1 MTRRTAVITGGAGG
15 LGRALTKALIDDG
28 WFVAIID
35 LPGSEFQSALDAVD
49 APNLLGAFA
58 CDLTDREQ
66 VAATC
71 RRICD
76 ERPSVDLVIYNAGV
90 TQISQFSDL
99 ARETHERVMNI
110 NYFGAVDVASH
121 FLQPLRQSRG
131 THLAISSV
139 AGFAPLVKR
148 TAYAASKHAME
159 GFFGSLRAEEARHN
173 VRVCIAAPSFIGTNI
188 NRPGVIG
195 NRRCRLHEC
204 RRCSAHHPQR
214 SAQEEDAH
222 SGGACGKARMA
233 DKPPFTQPLC
243 PSHGQKHAGRKHWR
257 IWQVETLSQ
266 GNSVRCNQN
275 MNLSVTF

>member
-66 VAATC
+66 VAETC

-188 NRPGVIG
+188 NRPGVTTDGTERPGSATDGVDYMNAGDAARIILNG
-195 NRRCRLHEC
+195 LRKKKTRILVGRVARLAWLIS
-204 RRCSAHHPQR
+204 RLSPSLYAHLMVR
-214 SAQEEDAH
+214 NMREENTGA
-222 SGGACGKARMA
+222 SGK
-233 DKPPFTQPLC
+233 
-243 PSHGQKHAGRKHWR
+243 
-257 IWQVETLSQ
+257 
-266 GNSVRCNQN
+266 
-275 MNLSVTF
+275 

>member
-15 LGRALTKALIDDG
+15 LGRALTKALIDEG

-35 LPGSEFQSALDAVD
+35 LPGSEFQSAVEAVD

-71 RRICD
+71 TRICD

-90 TQISQFSDL
+90 TQISPFSDL

-110 NYFGAVDVASH
+110 NYFGAVAVASH

-188 NRPGVIG
+188 NRPGPTTDGTERPGSATDGVDYMNAGDAARIILNG
-195 NRRCRLHEC
+195 LRKNKTRILVGRVARLAWLIS
-204 RRCSAHHPQR
+204 RLSPSLYAHLMVR
-214 SAQEEDAH
+214 NMREENTDP
-222 SGGACGKARMA
+222 SGK
-233 DKPPFTQPLC
+233 
-243 PSHGQKHAGRKHWR
+243 
-257 IWQVETLSQ
+257 
-266 GNSVRCNQN
+266 
-275 MNLSVTF
+275 